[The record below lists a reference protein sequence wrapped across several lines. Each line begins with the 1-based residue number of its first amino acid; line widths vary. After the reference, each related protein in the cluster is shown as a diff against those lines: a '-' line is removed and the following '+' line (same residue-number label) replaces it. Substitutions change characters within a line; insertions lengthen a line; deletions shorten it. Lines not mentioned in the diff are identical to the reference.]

1 MTSTKYFL
9 WECYLDG
16 KCAGFF
22 IHHRSK
28 WKIGILALISF
39 CALLKVVFVTLNITW
54 LLTKILPNHELQLG
68 HSMIEPFII
77 SSSVWCWMVWKVKKN
92 MWIRIWDAFLLG
104 TELCSSKIHMLK
116 LQAQL
121 WCYERCSLWGMTKL
135 DGIGALK
142 EESLEILLS
151 LFLPVRRLCRW
162 PSASQEESA
171 H

>member
-16 KCAGFF
+16 KCAGSS

-28 WKIGILALISF
+28 WKIGILVLISF
-39 CALLKVVFVTLNITW
+39 CAFLKVVFVTLNITW

-68 HSMIEPFII
+68 YSMIELFII
-77 SSSVWCWMVWKVKKN
+77 SSSVWCWMVWKVKKKKQTKNKKNKN

-121 WCYERCSLWGMTKL
+121 WCYERCGLWGMTKL
-135 DGIGALK
+135 DGTGAL
-142 EESLEILLS
+142 I
-151 LFLPVRRLCRW
+151 RRVPRDFT
-162 PSASQEESA
+162 
-171 H
+171 